1 MTALAAVARP
11 PPQALAPVND
21 NQPHINSPKED
32 DMNTNPITD
41 DERRRIREVVDN
53 DKMTADDA
61 KRLEVL
67 YSEAADAKRA
77 PELAVWILVLGPVT
91 LDELVTLRRDRLG
104 CSTDYAQMSVMYDLG
119 RISGLGG
126 PVEYGGG
133 LFYFNDEHKRAVLE
147 WAYDSSV
154 SETIARLGRFV
165 PAGGEE

>member
-1 MTALAAVARP
+1 
-11 PPQALAPVND
+11 
-21 NQPHINSPKED
+21 
-32 DMNTNPITD
+32 MNTTTNT
-41 DERRRIREVVDN
+41 
-53 DKMTADDA
+53 MTQADLA
-61 KRLEVL
+61 RLEAL
-67 YSEAADAKRA
+67 YAEAADAKRA

-104 CSTDYAQMSVMYDLG
+104 CSDDYARMSVMYDLG

-147 WAYDSSV
+147 WLYDFQV
-154 SETIARLGRFV
+154 AGLVRELGRFV

>member
-1 MTALAAVARP
+1 MT
-11 PPQALAPVND
+11 
-21 NQPHINSPKED
+21 
-32 DMNTNPITD
+32 TNPITEN
-41 DERRRIREVVDN
+41 ERRRIRDLVDN
-53 DKMTADDA
+53 DNMTEADLA
-61 KRLEVL
+61 RLEAL
-67 YSEAADAKRA
+67 YQEAADAKRA

-104 CSTDYAQMSVMYDLG
+104 CSSDYARMSVMYDLG